1 MELMI
6 PLDPHE
12 KRPLYEQIYRHI
24 KAEIRSGNLRPQM
37 RLPSTRQL
45 AEHLKVSRSTTQLAY
60 EQLVSE
66 GYLEAIPRK
75 GYFPARLDGLLDPVE
90 AVGDGKEEEEVFE
103 GPDG

>member
-1 MELMI
+1 
-6 PLDPHE
+6 
-12 KRPLYEQIYRHI
+12 
-24 KAEIRSGNLRPQM
+24 M

-75 GYFPARLDGLLDPVE
+75 GYFPALSGRAFGSGGGQL
-90 AVGDGKEEEEVFE
+90 GKKKKRKSFLRDRKDTGRGTVL
-103 GPDG
+103 